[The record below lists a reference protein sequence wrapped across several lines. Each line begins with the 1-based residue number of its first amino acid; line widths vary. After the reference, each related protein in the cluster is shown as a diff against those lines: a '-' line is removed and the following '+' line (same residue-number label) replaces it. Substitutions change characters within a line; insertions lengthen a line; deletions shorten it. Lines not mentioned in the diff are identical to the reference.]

1 MQPDACLSPS
11 LTYNYEPSGS
21 HVCSDLDLSSHSRGP
36 TQTPAGEL
44 TLRGGGNKGYR
55 DIFINRVTMLGE
67 TCATNG
73 DNWNGGT
80 HPFSP
85 RGPPVELTRPALRR
99 VEASRNKGNK
109 KLVGSLALS
118 VGRSVGCARV
128 FAWDLH
134 EEKILA
140 NQNRA
145 RTVCNALSSR
155 RFDGKPVSSCQDSV
169 LPCNRRRVK
178 VPCTIP

>member
-1 MQPDACLSPS
+1 MAIKVIAIS
-11 LTYNYEPSGS
+11 LLIALR
-21 HVCSDLDLSSHSRGP
+21 CSAKRVQRTVITETGAL
-36 TQTPAGEL
+36 TPFHHE
-44 TLRGGGNKGYR
+44 
-55 DIFINRVTMLGE
+55 D
-67 TCATNG
+67 
-73 DNWNGGT
+73 
-80 HPFSP
+80 
-85 RGPPVELTRPALRR
+85 PPVELTRPALRR